1 MKRDRQLYPFEDF
14 IYVISILLVK
24 PVFMQ
29 IAFNVVIARI
39 FEIDGISYFEAFGI
53 MATFAVFRMAY
64 VPKKL
69 PDIATIEQVKRTAVL
84 YTFVLILLTIL
95 NFII

>member
-1 MKRDRQLYPFEDF
+1 
-14 IYVISILLVK
+14 
-24 PVFMQ
+24 MQ

-53 MATFAVFRMAY
+53 MVTFAVFAMAY
-64 VPKKL
+64 APKKL
-69 PDIATIEQVKRTAVL
+69 PDVATIKQVKRTAGL